1 MEGPVLIK
9 DSREPAVA
17 WDEYFKAPMIVRK
30 LDTGDYS
37 VDGLETM
44 IAIERKTLDD
54 LVGCLGKGRARFERE
69 LERSQALDYFAV
81 IVEEGYAQLATGNY
95 RSQLNPRAAVESI
108 SAFEVRYGT
117 HFLFAGSQELAARKC
132 ESLLVKFWREQQK
145 QLDGLAATIMAIP
158 I

>member
-81 IVEEGYAQLATGNY
+81 ILEEGYAQLATGNY

-132 ESLLVKFWREQQK
+132 ELLLVKFWREQQK
-145 QLDGLAATIMAIP
+145 QLDGLEATIIAIP
-158 I
+158 T